1 MGLVNSRTSYGTV
14 ARSFH
19 WIIAVLI
26 VVQYI
31 TAPVQEIL
39 APESRIPA
47 PFGMDKLSLLPLHQS
62 FGMTVLVL
70 TVLRLLW
77 RRHSPPPEL
86 PKGMKPLQRRLAN
99 LSHTAFY
106 VILLVMPLSG
116 WLMASGKGTGA
127 TWFGLW
133 NWPKLL
139 PQNDALFEAMHSTHE
154 TLKVVLFFLAL
165 LHIGA
170 ALKHQFWSKDG
181 VLIRMLPFGG
191 SGAASPQETHEPA
204 GE

>member
-1 MGLVNSRTSYGTV
+1 MGLVNSRTSYGTL

-26 VVQYI
+26 VMQYI
-31 TAPVQEIL
+31 LAPVQEIL
-39 APESRIPA
+39 APGSRIPA
-47 PFGMDKLSLLPLHQS
+47 PFGIDKLRLLPLHQS
-62 FGMTVLVL
+62 FGMTVLAL

-77 RRHSPPPEL
+77 RRRNPPPDL
-86 PKGMKPLQRRLAN
+86 PAGMKPLERRLAK

-106 VILLVMPLSG
+106 VILFLMPLSG
-116 WLMASGKGTGA
+116 WFMACAKGTGA

-133 NWPKLL
+133 NWPRLL
-139 PQNDALFEAMHSTHE
+139 PKNDALFEAMHSTHE

-170 ALKHQFWSKDG
+170 ALKHHFWNKDG
-181 VLIRMLPFGG
+181 VLIRMLPFG
-191 SGAASPQETHEPA
+191 E
-204 GE
+204 